1 MCGIA
6 GAIATEPL
14 TPETVSRVTGMNAQL
29 VHRGPDGQ
37 GIFHE
42 GPIAL
47 AMRRLSIIDI
57 QGGQQPIF
65 NEDKTLVLIAN
76 GEIYNYVELRAQ
88 LRSQGH
94 RFRSGTDCEVIVHL
108 YEQYGLDCV
117 KQLRGMFAFALWDS
131 RQRRLM
137 LARDRMGEKPLYL
150 YRDQGVLY
158 FASELKALMATGC
171 VSFALDPAAVD
182 LFFHYNYV
190 PEPMTPIRGVRKLPA
205 AHVLTVDADTGEQ
218 REWKYWRMEDAPV
231 LSGNPV
237 ELIKSELESIAELIV
252 RSDVPVGIALSG
264 GLDSSAI
271 AAMTSRKYPGVMQAF
286 TVGYSEKNRHDERE
300 DAKAFA
306 KFLGM
311 PFHEVVL
318 HSNDL
323 AAFFPELMYWLDD
336 PIGDISA
343 FGYYSVMKAAKA
355 HGVSVMLQG
364 HGGDE
369 LFWGY
374 PWLRQAA
381 DQTQRKL
388 NGWLAGSPKFRDYV
402 ALALPAYWS
411 LWGMKEWLKSGAG
424 IRPSWDAYA
433 RDRMSP
439 KEQVVFYDLTPDFR
453 LARKGMRAFYPQTFV
468 DELRESYAYDIFTV
482 PLPWPDI
489 DVLLT
494 QLICRTY
501 LQENGI
507 AQSDRLSM
515 ASSVEL
521 RLPLVDYRLV
531 ETVIGLRKAY
541 PDHALSPKIWLREAL
556 KSMVPEWVLNRP
568 KRGFTPPLQEWHK
581 AVFAAHGAALEDGF
595 LVNAGV
601 LRPSSGKELAK
612 GPYPPEAVAPI
623 SFKALT
629 LELWCKAL
637 ARSSG
642 EHQAEETSPHGVCS
656 SAVSAYPASG

>member
-1 MCGIA
+1 
-6 GAIATEPL
+6 
-14 TPETVSRVTGMNAQL
+14 
-29 VHRGPDGQ
+29 
-37 GIFHE
+37 
-42 GPIAL
+42 
-47 AMRRLSIIDI
+47 
-57 QGGQQPIF
+57 
-65 NEDKTLVLIAN
+65 
-76 GEIYNYVELRAQ
+76 
-88 LRSQGH
+88 
-94 RFRSGTDCEVIVHL
+94 
-108 YEQYGLDCV
+108 
-117 KQLRGMFAFALWDS
+117 
-131 RQRRLM
+131 
-137 LARDRMGEKPLYL
+137 
-150 YRDQGVLY
+150 
-158 FASELKALMATGC
+158 
-171 VSFALDPAAVD
+171 
-182 LFFHYNYV
+182 
-190 PEPMTPIRGVRKLPA
+190 
-205 AHVLTVDADTGEQ
+205 
-218 REWKYWRMEDAPV
+218 
-231 LSGNPV
+231 
-237 ELIKSELESIAELIV
+237 
-252 RSDVPVGIALSG
+252 
-264 GLDSSAI
+264 
-271 AAMTSRKYPGVMQAF
+271 
-286 TVGYSEKNRHDERE
+286 
-300 DAKAFA
+300 
-306 KFLGM
+306 
-311 PFHEVVL
+311 
-318 HSNDL
+318 
-323 AAFFPELMYWLDD
+323 
-336 PIGDISA
+336 
-343 FGYYSVMKAAKA
+343 
-355 HGVSVMLQG
+355 
-364 HGGDE
+364 
-369 LFWGY
+369 
-374 PWLRQAA
+374 
-381 DQTQRKL
+381 
-388 NGWLAGSPKFRDYV
+388 V
-402 ALALPAYWS
+402 ALTLPAYWS

-433 RDRMSP
+433 RDRVSP

-453 LARKGMRAFYPQTFV
+453 LARKEMRTFYSQTFV

-531 ETVIGLRKAY
+531 ETVMGLRKAY

-642 EHQAEETSPHGVCS
+642 EHQPEETSPHGVCS
-656 SAVSAYPASG
+656 SAVSAYPASA